1 LIETGGS
8 MLNKTDL
15 KNGFYS
21 GIPIFIGYFPIAV
34 TFGLLAK
41 SVNISFFDSFC
52 FSALIFAGASQ
63 FVSINMY
70 HVGIGAGEIILT
82 VFLLNFRH
90 FLMSATISSKS
101 SFKKPLIPIISFGI
115 TDETFAVAALK
126 EDGISDGYIIG
137 LNFTS
142 YSGWVIGTVVGYLAG
157 DFLPLN
163 IQASFSI
170 CLYAMFVAILVP
182 AIRKSFTAG
191 FIAVGAAISNS
202 MLGYFSPLSSG
213 WNIIISILFVSALGM
228 FIFNEEKK

>member
-1 LIETGGS
+1 

-15 KNGFYS
+15 KTGIYS

-41 SVNISFFDSFC
+41 SVNIPFFESVC
-52 FSALIFAGASQ
+52 FSAMVFAGASQ

-70 HVGIGAGEIILT
+70 HAGIGGGEIILT

-101 SFKKPLIPIISFGI
+101 SFKKALIPLISFGI

-126 EDGISDGYIIG
+126 EDVIRDGYILG
-137 LNFTS
+137 LNFTA
-142 YSGWVIGTVVGYLAG
+142 YSSWVIGTIIGFLAG
-157 DFLPLN
+157 DFLPPV

-170 CLYAMFVAILVP
+170 CLYAMFVAILIP
-182 AIRKSFTAG
+182 AVRKYFPAG
-191 FIAVGAAISNS
+191 FIALAAGITNS
-202 MLGYFSPLSSG
+202 LLGYFGTLSSG
-213 WNIIISILFVSALGM
+213 WNIILSILIVSTIST
-228 FIFNEEKK
+228 FIFNEDN

>member
-1 LIETGGS
+1 

-15 KNGFYS
+15 KNGIYS

-41 SVNISFFDSFC
+41 SVNIPFFESVC

-70 HVGIGAGEIILT
+70 HAGIGGGEIILT

-101 SFKKPLIPIISFGI
+101 SFKKVLIPLISFGI

-126 EDGISDGYIIG
+126 EDRISDSYIIG

-142 YSGWVIGTVVGYLAG
+142 YSSWVIGTVAGYIAG
-157 DFLPLN
+157 DFLPHD
-163 IQASFSI
+163 IQLSFSI
-170 CLYAMFVAILVP
+170 CLYAMFAAILIP
-182 AIRKSFTAG
+182 AVKKSFAAG
-191 FIAVGAAISNS
+191 FIAVAAGIVNS
-202 MLGYFSPLSSG
+202 MLGFFSPLSSG
-213 WNIIISILFVSALGM
+213 WNIILSILLVSGVGM
-228 FIFNEEKK
+228 FIFNEDN

>member
-1 LIETGGS
+1 

-15 KNGFYS
+15 KNGIYS

-41 SVNISFFDSFC
+41 SVNISFFESFC
-52 FSALIFAGASQ
+52 FSALVFAGASQ

-70 HVGIGAGEIILT
+70 SVGIGAGEIILT

-101 SFKKPLIPIISFGI
+101 SFRKALIPLISFGI

-126 EDGISDGYIIG
+126 EGRISDSYIIG

-142 YSGWVIGTVVGYLAG
+142 YSGWVIGTVAGYIAG
-157 DFLPLN
+157 DFLPHD
-163 IQASFSI
+163 IQSSFSI
-170 CLYAMFVAILVP
+170 CLYAMFVAILIP
-182 AIRKSFTAG
+182 AVRKSFIAG
-191 FIAVGAAISNS
+191 FIAAAAGGINF
-202 MLGYFSPLSSG
+202 MLGYFSSLSSG
-213 WNIIISILFVSALGM
+213 WNIIISILLASAIGVL
-228 FIFNEEKK
+228 IFNKDK